1 MTNECFHVLLLLKY
15 AGDSWLY
22 LIKNFK
28 KVKESLFLILV
39 AVAVGLIVSAVAQLF
54 MIAAKDIFAFIF
66 QNKNFVL
73 SINIGTYSL
82 NLIPMLI

>member
-1 MTNECFHVLLLLKY
+1 M
-15 AGDSWLY
+15 Y